1 MRSYGRSM
9 GGLTGGLTGGLE
21 KLNSLI
27 VICLAKNT
35 GGLGKNDE
43 IHVLLKILNSLL
55 GYSLA
60 YPHSPFT
67 PYN

>member
-43 IHVLLKILNSLL
+43 IHVFLEI
-55 GYSLA
+55 
-60 YPHSPFT
+60 
-67 PYN
+67 